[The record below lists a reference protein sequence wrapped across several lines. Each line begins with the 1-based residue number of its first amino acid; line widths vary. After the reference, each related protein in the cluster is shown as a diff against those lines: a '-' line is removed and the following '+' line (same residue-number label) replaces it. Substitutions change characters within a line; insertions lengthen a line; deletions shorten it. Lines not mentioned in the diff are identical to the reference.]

1 MHGEKIMMSC
11 RMNLVKSEFVD
22 ERENIQAAGH
32 GYYK

>member
-1 MHGEKIMMSC
+1 MMSC